1 MTTENVAVLFTDI
14 VDSTALSQR
23 LTPDGADD
31 VRRAHFS
38 TLRQAITEAGGTEV
52 KNLGDGVMVV
62 FGSASAALACGVAMQ
77 QGVERDNRDRDDAMG
92 LRVGVSGGEV
102 TREDDDYFGDPV
114 VEAARLCAACRGGQV
129 LAADVV
135 RAMAGRRSR
144 HEWRSVGDLALKGL
158 PYSVETIEVLWE
170 PLRDTGSA
178 SAVPLPRRLAVRPAV
193 GVVGRESE
201 LAAIA
206 ATAKRAAAGEGRAL
220 LLVSGEPGLGKSTVV
235 AEAARSAHADG
246 ACVLLG
252 HAEEE
257 LATPY
262 QLFTEALGHYVT
274 HAPEEM
280 LLDHVSAHG
289 SELARLVPALS
300 SRLPDLPAPKATDA
314 DTERFLFFAA
324 VVGLLA
330 TISRDQ
336 LVVLT
341 LDDLQWADEGSLALL
356 RHLAASEQDMR
367 LLVLGIYRD
376 SELAHTDALR
386 DALGV
391 LRRQSGVDRI
401 ELSGLDDHGVISFL
415 ESAAGQVLDD
425 AGVGLAHAV
434 YRETD
439 GNPFFVGEVLRHLA
453 DTGAIHQDASGKWVA
468 ADSLEQIALPDSV
481 REVIGGRVA
490 RLGKQAAR
498 ILSMAAVIGR
508 DFDLDL
514 LALSSATTEDE
525 LLDIL
530 DEAAAVALV
539 REMADTGRFT
549 FAHALIQHTLYED
562 LGPNR
567 RTRAHRDV
575 ALALEDLCRDRPG
588 NRVGELARHW
598 IAATQPIDLTKAI
611 TYSRQAGDAALEAL
625 APADALRYYAQAL
638 DLYPQVSDPDPDLG
652 LDLAIGLGTAQRL
665 TGQPAYRETLL
676 AAGRQA
682 AALGETDR
690 LVAAALANNRG
701 LFSSLGVVDDEK
713 VALLET
719 VLDTMADEDSNERA
733 LLLATLCN
741 ELTHGRPLEERRVLA
756 HSAKDMA
763 RRLDQP
769 ATIVQV
775 LNLVGQPLE
784 APPTLQERLADTA
797 QALVL
802 AESLGDPSL
811 QFFAAVYR
819 RIDTLNAGDV
829 ETPAACLAVMRSLS
843 DKLRQPILDWITT
856 FHEGAQALLSGD
868 HERAEVLATEA
879 LAIGTECGQPDAVSF
894 YGTQLLIVRHQQGR
908 LGELVPTIEAVAS
921 ETGMSSYYN
930 GALAAV
936 YLDSGEQRRA
946 LELLDDTA
954 DDGFRS
960 LRMGIG
966 WLDGIIAFT
975 EVAIELRA
983 SEPSRLLFDL
993 LAPYHDQIAYN
1004 GLIPHEPV
1012 AMYLGA
1018 LASVLG
1024 RYDIVEPYLDDAS
1037 EFNVRAGATF
1047 ATARTELV
1055 RGRMLA
1061 DRDAAGDH
1069 DRARAILT
1077 AVRSDATERGFGT
1090 VERRAAAALSGLG

>member
-1 MTTENVAVLFTDI
+1 VTTENVAILFTDI
-14 VDSTALSQR
+14 VDSTVLFQR
-23 LTPDGADD
+23 LAPDVADD

-38 TLRQAITEAGGTEV
+38 ILRQAITEAGGTEV
-52 KNLGDGVMVV
+52 KTLGDGLMVV
-62 FGSASAALACGVAMQ
+62 FGSASAALTCGVAMQ
-77 QGVERDNRDRDDAMG
+77 QGVERDNREHEYLVG
-92 LRVGVSGGEV
+92 LRVGLSGGEV
-102 TREDDDYFGDPV
+102 TREEDDYFGDPV

-144 HEWRSVGDLALKGL
+144 HEARSVGELELKGL
-158 PYSVETIEVLWE
+158 PYAVETVEVQWE
-170 PLRDTGSA
+170 PLGEASSA
-178 SAVPLPRRLAVRPAV
+178 SIPLPRRLAARPPV
-193 GVVGRESE
+193 GVVGRDVE

-206 ATAKRAAAGEGRAL
+206 ATAKRVAAGEGRAV
-220 LLVSGEPGLGKSTVV
+220 LLVSGEPGLGKTTLV
-235 AEAARSAHADG
+235 AEAVRSAHAEG

-274 HAPEEM
+274 HAPEDQ
-280 LLDHVSAHG
+280 LLAHVETHG
-289 SELARLVPALS
+289 PELARLVPALS
-300 SRLPDLPAPKATDA
+300 SRLPDLPPPRVTDP

-324 VVGLLA
+324 VVGLLSTMA
-330 TISRDQ
+330 RDQ
-336 LVVLT
+336 LVIIT

-356 RHLAASEQDMR
+356 RHLAASEHVMR

-391 LRRQSGVDRI
+391 LRRQDGVDRI
-401 ELSGLDDHGVISFL
+401 DLSGLDDGGVISFM
-415 ESAAGQVLDD
+415 ESAAGQALDD

-439 GNPFFVGEVLRHLA
+439 GNPFFVSEVLRHLTE
-453 DTGAIHQDASGKWVA
+453 TGAIYQDPTGRWVA
-468 ADSLEQIALPDSV
+468 ADSLEEIALPDSV

-490 RLGKQAAR
+490 RLGKEAGR
-498 ILSMAAVIGR
+498 ILSTASVIGR

-514 LALSSATTEDE
+514 LARSSATAEDE

-530 DEAAAVALV
+530 EDAAGVALV
-539 REMADTGRFT
+539 REVADTGRFT

-567 RTRAHRDV
+567 RTRTHRDV

-588 NRVGELARHW
+588 ERVGELARHW

-611 TYSRQAGDAALEAL
+611 TYSRQAGDAALVAL

-665 TGQPAYRETLL
+665 TGNPAYRETLL
-676 AAGRQA
+676 GAGRQA
-682 AALGETDR
+682 AALGQTDR
-690 LVAAALANNRG
+690 LVAATLANNRG

-713 VALLET
+713 VAMLET
-719 VLDTMADEDSNERA
+719 VLDEMSTEDSNERA

-756 HSAKDMA
+756 HGAKDMA
-763 RRLDQP
+763 RRLGEP
-769 ATIVQV
+769 ATIVRV
-775 LNLVGQPLE
+775 LNLVEQPLE
-784 APPTLQERLADTA
+784 APPTLKERLADTA
-797 QALVL
+797 QALAL

-819 RIDTLNAGDV
+819 RINTLNSGDV

-843 DKLRQPILDWITT
+843 ELLRQPILQWITA
-856 FHEGAQALLSGD
+856 FHEAAQALLSGD
-868 HERAEVLATEA
+868 HQRADDLAAEA

-908 LGELVPTIEAVAS
+908 LGELVPIIEAVAS
-921 ETGMSSYYN
+921 ETGMDSYYG
-930 GALAAV
+930 GALAAC
-936 YLDSGEQRRA
+936 YLDSGAESRA
-946 LELLDDTA
+946 LQLLEAGA
-954 DDGFRS
+954 DEGFSS

-966 WLDGIIAFT
+966 WLDGIIAFS
-975 EVAIELRA
+975 EVAIELRVP
-983 SEPSRLLFDL
+983 EPSRLLFDL

-1018 LASVLG
+1018 LALVLG
-1024 RYDIVEPYLDDAS
+1024 RHDAADSYLDEAA
-1037 EFNVRAGATF
+1037 EFNRRAGARF
-1047 ATARTELV
+1047 GRARTELT

-1061 DRDAAGDH
+1061 DRGDRGDH
-1069 DRARAILT
+1069 DRARSMLNE
-1077 AVRSDATERGFGT
+1077 VRTDAAARGFRS
-1090 VERRAAAALSGLG
+1090 VERRADSALRDLG